1 MVPFGFVLRANRR
14 PRAARATG
22 SVKLTWQ
29 GLIEMKQDRMMRLL
43 VVARG
48 SEKLRWANQ
57 TQKLK
62 GLADVTLLPGGH
74 AIDMSCGVRYG
85 ILGEPVPAEAAV
97 EPAEAGDVQEP
108 GQFPDE
114 ARKQLIDVLGGPFVV
129 FRDKVQDELKLSD
142 EQRQKLLEKF
152 PPYVHE
158 TMKMFDRVKDLGPEE
173 REREMQEHHRKSHE
187 KLSAFL
193 KRVLDARQQGRLFQ
207 LQLQQGGVFALLG
220 SNEAFLKLKITEE
233 QRRQFTEVVQQ
244 MHKKMEATA
253 RQAANTGNPE
263 EVRRSMRK
271 LRQDH
276 AAKIEAL
283 LSESQKKLW
292 KELLSTALA
301 MDD

>member
-1 MVPFGFVLRANRR
+1 MAWPVCQRHVAHGSHGLQRRAWLML
-14 PRAARATG
+14 TG
-22 SVKLTWQ
+22 
-29 GLIEMKQDRMMRLL
+29 L
-43 VVARG
+43 VVG
-48 SEKLRWANQ
+48 VFLNS
-57 TQKLK
+57 
-62 GLADVTLLPGGH
+62 GCVTTGPL
-74 AIDMSCGVRYG
+74 DYVRNGFKVGPNYCRPPA
-85 ILGEPVPAEAAV
+85 PVAA
-97 EPAEAGDVQEP
+97 QWI
-108 GQFPDE
+108 E
-114 ARKQLIDVLGGPFVV
+114 ARDPN
-129 FRDKVQDELKLSD
+129 VQSRHL
-142 EQRQKLLEKF
+142 
-152 PPYVHE
+152 
-158 TMKMFDRVKDLGPEE
+158 VKDLGPEE